1 MQIEL
6 FGSNK
11 RLPHLH
17 HYKTRAVFFN
27 PIFPRLQVRLILQ
40 VLYVVSKSADSIQK
54 QFAFK
59 SCGL

>member
-40 VLYVVSKSADSIQK
+40 VLYVVSKSADFI
-54 QFAFK
+54 
-59 SCGL
+59 